1 MSGISYSFIASVFF
15 GGSDVVVEHPVGTA
29 LLFCNKIGLGPG
41 APFDQLLKHQLL
53 KHQLLK
59 HQLSALKHQL
69 SKTSTVQN
77 INCLKH
83 QLSKTSTI

>member
-1 MSGISYSFIASVFF
+1 MSVHQFRYESIRV
-15 GGSDVVVEHPVGTA
+15 
-29 LLFCNKIGLGPG
+29 

-69 SKTSTVQN
+69 TKTAVPN
-77 INCLKH
+77 LLPAGIFVPAKAL
-83 QLSKTSTI
+83 